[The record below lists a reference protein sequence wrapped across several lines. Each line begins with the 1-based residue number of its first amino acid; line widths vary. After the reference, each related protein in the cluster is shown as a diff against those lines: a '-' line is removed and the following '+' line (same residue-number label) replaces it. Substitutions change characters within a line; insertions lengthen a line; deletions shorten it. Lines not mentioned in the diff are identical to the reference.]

1 MSNEIQKEVLNESY
15 SGQIS
20 YALPFGRNNYFMP
33 FKWMSSIP
41 WVGEKIGNTQLYY
54 TPSAFNASMNFNE
67 RLSQKTPRKGKSSPD
82 DYNFGLNQT
91 YSMDYR
97 LTESINTKYGRAVVS
112 NMNDNRG
119 YIPAA
124 LAKGD
129 FGFITDITENFNS
142 SFAPTIQDWLK
153 PTFNYSANYRWNKS
167 RDSNIEGANIGNQL
181 RFSSGIS
188 LSPVRLVELIY
199 KPSSGRSVPQRQTTR
214 PPPVRSRTRNP
225 GERFSE
231 EEDIQGMEAVNRDEL
246 EKQEK
251 EEKQKKSKLA
261 DSKLL
266 KGVHGFARKI
276 TPINLSYTENINK
289 TGMGVLGSV
298 PFGYRLGTQRDH
310 GLDHS
315 SQVGTNTGNFDH
327 RRDFSIRSGLNLTR
341 SMSISFN
348 FGQNISSN
356 LRGSG
361 TEQRSMSRDYLSYG
375 SHLDKGFPFVGWSL
389 RLTGLE
395 RNKFIGKF
403 FRTMSLDHATNG
415 KETRAW
421 QFDKFAGSKISFLD
435 IDDFIS
441 NYKDNERTSRVN
453 MNFAPLIGATIA
465 LKQGISINMR
475 HNRTVSRET
484 TVNGGAKVFNDQS
497 YLLSANYTHRGGFI
511 IPIPFFDN
519 YKVNNQVNFTFN
531 FDMNKNQTLQKAMS
545 ANKFAETAFTSS
557 WKTGIRLTYSFSQSV
572 SGSMIWEYRE
582 SDSKHTGKKVDKDFG
597 FDVNLAIRG

>member
-1 MSNEIQKEVLNESY
+1 MI
-15 SGQIS
+15 
-20 YALPFGRNNYFMP
+20 
-33 FKWMSSIP
+33 
-41 WVGEKIGNTQLYY
+41 
-54 TPSAFNASMNFNE
+54 
-67 RLSQKTPRKGKSSPD
+67 
-82 DYNFGLNQT
+82 
-91 YSMDYR
+91 
-97 LTESINTKYGRAVVS
+97 
-112 NMNDNRG
+112 
-119 YIPAA
+119 
-124 LAKGD
+124 
-129 FGFITDITENFNS
+129 
-142 SFAPTIQDWLK
+142 
-153 PTFNYSANYRWNKS
+153 
-167 RDSNIEGANIGNQL
+167 
-181 RFSSGIS
+181 
-188 LSPVRLVELIY
+188 ELIY
-199 KPSSGRSVPQRQTTR
+199 KPSSGQSVPQRQTRR
-214 PPPVRSRTRNP
+214 PPPVRSRSRNP
-225 GERFSE
+225 GERFGE
-231 EEDIQGMEAVNRDEL
+231 EENIQGVEPVNRDEL
-246 EKQEK
+246 EKKEK

-266 KGVHGFARKI
+266 KGVHGLARKI

-315 SQVGTNTGNFDH
+315 TQVGTNTGNFDH

-465 LKQGISINMR
+465 LKQGVSINMR
-475 HNRTVSRET
+475 HNRTISRET

-497 YLLSANYTHRGGFI
+497 YLLSANYLSLIHI
-511 IPIPFFDN
+511 
-519 YKVNNQVNFTFN
+519 
-531 FDMNKNQTLQKAMS
+531 
-545 ANKFAETAFTSS
+545 
-557 WKTGIRLTYSFSQSV
+557 
-572 SGSMIWEYRE
+572 
-582 SDSKHTGKKVDKDFG
+582 
-597 FDVNLAIRG
+597 

>member
-1 MSNEIQKEVLNESY
+1 
-15 SGQIS
+15 
-20 YALPFGRNNYFMP
+20 
-33 FKWMSSIP
+33 
-41 WVGEKIGNTQLYY
+41 
-54 TPSAFNASMNFNE
+54 
-67 RLSQKTPRKGKSSPD
+67 
-82 DYNFGLNQT
+82 
-91 YSMDYR
+91 
-97 LTESINTKYGRAVVS
+97 
-112 NMNDNRG
+112 
-119 YIPAA
+119 
-124 LAKGD
+124 
-129 FGFITDITENFNS
+129 
-142 SFAPTIQDWLK
+142 
-153 PTFNYSANYRWNKS
+153 
-167 RDSNIEGANIGNQL
+167 
-181 RFSSGIS
+181 
-188 LSPVRLVELIY
+188 
-199 KPSSGRSVPQRQTTR
+199 
-214 PPPVRSRTRNP
+214 
-225 GERFSE
+225 
-231 EEDIQGMEAVNRDEL
+231 
-246 EKQEK
+246 
-251 EEKQKKSKLA
+251 
-261 DSKLL
+261 
-266 KGVHGFARKI
+266 
-276 TPINLSYTENINK
+276 
-289 TGMGVLGSV
+289 
-298 PFGYRLGTQRDH
+298 
-310 GLDHS
+310 
-315 SQVGTNTGNFDH
+315 
-327 RRDFSIRSGLNLTR
+327 
-341 SMSISFN
+341 MSISFN
-348 FGQNISSN
+348 FAQNISSN

-465 LKQGISINMR
+465 LKQGVSINMR

-519 YKVNNQVNFTFN
+519 YKVNNQVNFTF
-531 FDMNKNQTLQKAMS
+531 
-545 ANKFAETAFTSS
+545 AETAFTSS